1 MNLVLTDT
9 ILLTDLSIDSSILG
23 ASFYVFVNGTSLVC
37 KKNIKIKYIKLETNL
52 FWNIII
58 PDCED

>member
-37 KKNIKIKYIKLETNL
+37 KKIIKIKYIKLETNL

-58 PDCED
+58 LDCED